1 MEEHSRRREQQMQ
14 RACGRTGFGECAEQ
28 QEGSPAG
35 RVEVSQAPGGAG
47 LLGDDGLRLILG
59 EMSTSL

>member
-1 MEEHSRRREQQMQ
+1 MQ

-35 RVEVSQAPGGAG
+35 RVEVSQVPGGAG
-47 LLGDDGLRLILG
+47 ILGDDGLCLILG
-59 EMSTSL
+59 ETSGL

>member
-1 MEEHSRRREQQMQ
+1 MQ

-47 LLGDDGLRLILG
+47 LPGDDGLRLILG

>member
-1 MEEHSRRREQQMQ
+1 MEENSRKREQQLK

-35 RVEVSQAPGGAG
+35 RVEVSQVPGGAG
-47 LLGDDGLRLILG
+47 ILGDDGLCLILG
-59 EMSTSL
+59 ETSGL